1 MPTKEQKKTEQDL
14 KAVFAARR
22 AKEDDKAKN
31 AKVAVIKDLNPFVT
45 RFGQAKIDEWKNL
58 FSGRE
63 LIALKVGDHLAI
75 LRPPTA
81 DDLGEYM
88 MAIGTTG
95 MSKAVA
101 MIIET
106 LWLDGDISLI
116 ENEDEFIAVFLQ
128 VNNILEGRKSEFF
141 RF

>member
-1 MPTKEQKKTEQDL
+1 MSKNEQKTPEQNL
-14 KAVFAARR
+14 KNVFAARR

-31 AKVAVIKDLNPFVT
+31 AKVAVVKDLNP
-45 RFGQAKIDEWKNL
+45 EWKNL

-63 LIALKVGDHLAI
+63 LIALKIGDHLAV
-75 LRPPTA
+75 LRPLTA

-88 MAIGTTG
+88 MAIGTNG

-128 VNNILEGRKSEFF
+128 VNNILEGKKAEFF